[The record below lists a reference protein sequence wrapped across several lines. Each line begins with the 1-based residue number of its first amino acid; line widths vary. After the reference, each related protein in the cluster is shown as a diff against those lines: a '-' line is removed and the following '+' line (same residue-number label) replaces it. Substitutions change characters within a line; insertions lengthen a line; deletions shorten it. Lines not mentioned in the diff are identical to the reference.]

1 MSEYTP
7 YDEQKVRRQKRAKV
21 KPKTIFGIFCG
32 TFFLFIISFL
42 LSYMLMNHNL
52 PVSGTKSLA
61 EENEELKERIEML
74 EERLEKYEDVDD
86 FSKQEVPDKYTGA
99 TITPGGSEPAIN
111 DIVAEDVDEDEEKD
125 EDSKNNDKT
134 DKKNNK
140 KDKDEDES
148 AFDGIIDDDE
158 EVPAST
164 GISDAPVILN

>member
-1 MSEYTP
+1 MSEYTS
-7 YDEQKVRRQKRAKV
+7 YGEQKTAKKKRTKV

-52 PVSGTKSLA
+52 PASGTKSLA

-86 FSKQEVPDKYTGA
+86 FAEEDVPQQYTGA
-99 TITPGGSEPAIN
+99 TITPGGSEPAAN
-111 DIVAEDVDEDEEKD
+111 DNTAKNQDKD
-125 EDSKNNDKT
+125 NDDKT
-134 DKKNNK
+134 DNKNEKN
-140 KDKDEDES
+140 DNDEQES
-148 AFDGIIDDDE
+148 AFDGVIDEDE
-158 EVPAST
+158 IPANT